1 MSEPVR
7 SAIDFP
13 DPPLVAT
20 TFVLRPF
27 RADDFDAAAEY
38 GQDASSA
45 RWVPPLPAEDGAG
58 VVAVLEEWRLA
69 GELVHLVIAEADGDT
84 YLGEVTLLIGEHQVG
99 ELGCGVV
106 PAAQGRGLATEALAL
121 LAGWAL
127 DSLGIGRLQ
136 VFVSP
141 ENPAALR
148 FVEKVGFRREGLLR
162 DYWVEGGTRLDAVVL
177 SLLPGDR
184 REPPPPDGA

>member
-1 MSEPVR
+1 MSEPAR
-7 SAIDFP
+7 AAIDYP
-13 DPPLVAT
+13 DPPLVAA

-27 RADDFDAAAEY
+27 RADDFAAAAAY

-45 RWVPPLPAEDGAG
+45 RWVPPLPADDGAG
-58 VVAVLEEWRLA
+58 VVASFEEWRRA
-69 GELVHLVIAEADGDT
+69 GELVHLVIADADGDD
-84 YLGEVTLLIGEHQVG
+84 YLGEVTLMVGEHQVG

-106 PAAQGRGLATEALAL
+106 PAARGRGLATEALAL

-127 DSLGIGRLQ
+127 DALGVGRLQ

-148 FVEKVGFRREGLLR
+148 FVEKVGFRREGVLR
-162 DYWVEGGTRLDAVVL
+162 DYWADDGVRLDAVVL

-184 REPPPPDGA
+184 RGPPLPDGA